1 MMMMMTTMMKTI
13 IMLII
18 VTINININT
27 KILLCNNP
35 CNVLR
40 GFIFWRSGWII
51 TCIAEVY
58 FNPLKTASV
67 VFVPYGT
74 VYML

>member
-1 MMMMMTTMMKTI
+1 MMMMTTMKMI
-13 IMLII
+13 IILILI
-18 VTINININT
+18 TINININT

-35 CNVLR
+35 YNVSS
-40 GFIFWRSGWII
+40 GFIFWLSGWII
-51 TCIAEVY
+51 TYIAEIY
-58 FNPLKTASV
+58 FNPLKTALV

>member
-1 MMMMMTTMMKTI
+1 MMTTRMMKTI
-13 IMLII
+13 TTLII

-27 KILLCNNP
+27 KILLGNNP
-35 CNVLR
+35 YNVLR
-40 GFIFWRSGWII
+40 GFIFWLSGWII

-58 FNPLKTASV
+58 FNPLKTALV
-67 VFVPYGT
+67 VLVPYGT